1 MSRGNALDTN
11 AAAYH
16 DNTLGTYL
24 RYKVKGSLML
34 YTVRV
39 HLHQECILLASAND
53 LANNLMMFL
62 NVSVSDLA
70 GLR

>member
-1 MSRGNALDTN
+1 MKV
-11 AAAYH
+11 Y
-16 DNTLGTYL
+16 TYSVQHEASFYLVPQVCSL

>member
-39 HLHQECILLASAND
+39 QLHQECILLASAND